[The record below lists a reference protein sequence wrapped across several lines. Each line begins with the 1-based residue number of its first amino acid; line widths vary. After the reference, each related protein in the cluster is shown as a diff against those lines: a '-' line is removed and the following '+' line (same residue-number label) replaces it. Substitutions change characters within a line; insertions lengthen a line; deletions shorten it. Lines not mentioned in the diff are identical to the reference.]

1 MIIRLRISGS
11 EVSDDNSK
19 KEILMTLREYDVVIS
34 TEDIDENVKVGTKG
48 VVVMVLDKIREIYEI
63 EFFDANKDTI
73 EVMEVSGTKLYR

>member
-1 MIIRLRISGS
+1 
-11 EVSDDNSK
+11 
-19 KEILMTLREYDVVIS
+19 MTLREYDVVIS